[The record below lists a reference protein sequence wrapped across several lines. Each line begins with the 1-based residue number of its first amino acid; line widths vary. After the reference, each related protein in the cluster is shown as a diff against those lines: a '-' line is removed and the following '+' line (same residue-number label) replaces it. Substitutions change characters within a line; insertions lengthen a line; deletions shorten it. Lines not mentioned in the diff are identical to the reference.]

1 LGRCYY
7 SAGNYEK
14 AVESQREAVRLIPHM
29 QVMQRQL
36 KVFEKTL
43 AEKKPIKAD

>member
-1 LGRCYY
+1 
-7 SAGNYEK
+7 
-14 AVESQREAVRLIPHM
+14 M